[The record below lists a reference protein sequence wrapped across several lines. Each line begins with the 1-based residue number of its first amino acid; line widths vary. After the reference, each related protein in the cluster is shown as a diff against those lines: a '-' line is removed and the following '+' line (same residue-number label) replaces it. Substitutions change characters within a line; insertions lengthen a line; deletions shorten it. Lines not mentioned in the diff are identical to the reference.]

1 MNLLKSVKTPTL
13 IACATAAII
22 GLLLLIWPIFIL
34 QFICIILAIGLSA
47 IGVMRIMTYF
57 KEKKSTLPA
66 LNLALGLF
74 LILVGIAM
82 IAENSLLIII
92 LPFLLCMA
100 VWYAAFLMLQRTL
113 DLFRAH
119 VADWWIEAILA
130 VVDLVFAII
139 MLATLKDTMLV
150 AASSAIASLLS
161 SVLGSWADL
170 AGFSTKGSMILPA
183 LGLIYSAAAVVATEI
198 FISLRSGKQPAAPAA
213 SAAAPTSAPSA
224 DSLDDL
230 K

>member
-13 IACATAAII
+13 IACVTAAII

-34 QFICIILAIGLSA
+34 QFICIILAIGLIA
-47 IGVMRIMTYF
+47 IGAMRIMTYF

-113 DLFRAH
+113 DL
-119 VADWWIEAILA
+119 
-130 VVDLVFAII
+130 
-139 MLATLKDTMLV
+139 
-150 AASSAIASLLS
+150 
-161 SVLGSWADL
+161 
-170 AGFSTKGSMILPA
+170 
-183 LGLIYSAAAVVATEI
+183 
-198 FISLRSGKQPAAPAA
+198 
-213 SAAAPTSAPSA
+213 
-224 DSLDDL
+224 LDEDDDVQYVYHNWDE
-230 K
+230 